1 MIKLDTSENQAK
13 LIYLGI
19 GSNLGN
25 RKNNIDKAK
34 FKLSENNISILRE
47 SKFYETLSWPNK
59 AKPKFINVVLLI
71 KTRLSAH
78 DLLKKCLSIEKKLGR
93 KRIKKNEPRSCDID
107 IIDYDS
113 KIIKKNSENDLSV
126 PHPRMHKRNFV
137 LLPLFEIS
145 KSWVHPLKKTSIK
158 DLINSLKIEELR
170 AIKIL

>member
-1 MIKLDTSENQAK
+1 MSEKQAK
-13 LIYLGI
+13 TAIISI
-19 GSNLGN
+19 GTNLGDKKRN
-25 RKNNIDKAK
+25 IELTKFELKKNDIKIIK
-34 FKLSENNISILRE
+34 SS
-47 SKFYETLSWPNK
+47 SKYETLSWPNK

-137 LLPLFEIS
+137 LVPLFEVS

-170 AIKIL
+170 AVKIL

>member
-1 MIKLDTSENQAK
+1 MLEKQAK
-13 LIYLGI
+13 TAIISI
-19 GSNLGN
+19 GTNLGDKKRN
-25 RKNNIDKAK
+25 IELTKFELKKNDIKIIK
-34 FKLSENNISILRE
+34 SS
-47 SKFYETLSWPNK
+47 SKYETLSWPNK

-113 KIIKKNSENDLSV
+113 KIIKKNLKNDLSV

-137 LLPLFEIS
+137 LVPLFEVS

>member
-1 MIKLDTSENQAK
+1 MLEKQAK
-13 LIYLGI
+13 TAIISI
-19 GSNLGN
+19 GTNLGDKKRN
-25 RKNNIDKAK
+25 IELTKFELKKNDIKIIK
-34 FKLSENNISILRE
+34 SS
-47 SKFYETLSWPNK
+47 SKYETLSWPNK

-137 LLPLFEIS
+137 LVPLFEVS

-170 AIKIL
+170 AVKIL

>member
-1 MIKLDTSENQAK
+1 MSEKQAK
-13 LIYLGI
+13 TAIISI
-19 GSNLGN
+19 GTNLGDKKRN
-25 RKNNIDKAK
+25 IELTKFELKKNYIKIIK
-34 FKLSENNISILRE
+34 SS
-47 SKFYETLSWPNK
+47 SKYETLSWPNK

-93 KRIKKNEPRSCDID
+93 KRVKKNEPRSCDID

-137 LLPLFEIS
+137 LVPLFEVS

>member
-1 MIKLDTSENQAK
+1 MLEKQAK
-13 LIYLGI
+13 TAIISI
-19 GSNLGN
+19 GTNLGDKKRN
-25 RKNNIDKAK
+25 IELTKFELKKNDIKIIK
-34 FKLSENNISILRE
+34 SS
-47 SKFYETLSWPNK
+47 SKYETLSWPNK
-59 AKPKFINVVLLI
+59 AKPKFINVVLII
-71 KTRLSAH
+71 KTHLSAY

-93 KRIKKNEPRSCDID
+93 KRTKKNQPRICDID

-137 LLPLFEIS
+137 LVPLFEVS

-170 AIKIL
+170 AVKIL

>member
-1 MIKLDTSENQAK
+1 MSEKQAK
-13 LIYLGI
+13 TAIISI
-19 GSNLGN
+19 GTNLGDKKRN
-25 RKNNIDKAK
+25 IELTKFELKKNDIKIIK
-34 FKLSENNISILRE
+34 SS
-47 SKFYETLSWPNK
+47 SKYETLSWPNK

-93 KRIKKNEPRSCDID
+93 KRIKKNQPRICDID

-113 KIIKKNSENDLSV
+113 KIIKKNLKNDLSV

-137 LLPLFEIS
+137 LVPLFEVS